1 MIYYLIKWDIILH
14 KKNFHGSE
22 LVKKEQENRAVVS
35 SEKESLKSENLII
48 TESLTFEHSEVV
60 TQSCSVKKV
69 FLKIS

>member
-1 MIYYLIKWDIILH
+1 MIYYIIKWDIVLH
-14 KKNFHGSE
+14 KKIFHGSE

-60 TQSCSVKKV
+60 AQSCSVKKV